1 MAYKTLI
8 LTSTGESKYIF
19 DNEDNVVLFENKITT
34 PNFEIA
40 DMSSQNSTIIEN
52 VTPPLDWVGN
62 KYLFVNNTWE
72 LNPNYIEV
80 GA

>member
-1 MAYKTLI
+1 MKTI
-8 LTSTGESKYIF
+8 IENATNQSKYIF
-19 DNEDNVVLFENKITT
+19 EDNVELILAETRITT
-34 PNFEIA
+34 PSFIIGDLN
-40 DMSSQNSTIIEN
+40 SNNSTIIEN
-52 VTPPLDWVGN
+52 ITPPNDWKGC